1 METIRIFVEDLIQQ
15 IGITGNNI
23 HLVRHIVLILVVA
36 LLAGITDVLFRRI
49 ITPIVDKISSRTS
62 SNWSKVFFGKPV
74 LIAACNIIP
83 AIVVWKLLPLVFYQ
97 YPFTKEVVTRLTA
110 IYITIATIHLFIVFI
125 NSLNL
130 LDNGERTSVQQYI
143 ISFCGMLRIVVIF
156 IGIIIVIGIAIG
168 RSPLTLLAGLG
179 ATSAVLMLV
188 FKDTIEGLVAGIRLT
203 SADMMHVGDWITVP
217 GTIAD
222 GTVIEMNLTTVKI
235 QNFDNTIVTVS
246 PMALVSGSFQNWK
259 GMQAAAGRR
268 VNRQVFFDFRS
279 IHFVGDD
286 HKETNMTQYRHA
298 MEQYLAKC
306 PWVNTDMSFLVR
318 QKEATQSG
326 LPLEFTFFINDKEY
340 INFEH
345 YLARTMEYAYA
356 LAEQYGLKIY
366 QQFPEQ

>member
-1 METIRIFVEDLIQQ
+1 
-15 IGITGNNI
+15 
-23 HLVRHIVLILVVA
+23 
-36 LLAGITDVLFRRI
+36 
-49 ITPIVDKISSRTS
+49 
-62 SNWSKVFFGKPV
+62 
-74 LIAACNIIP
+74 
-83 AIVVWKLLPLVFYQ
+83 
-97 YPFTKEVVTRLTA
+97 
-110 IYITIATIHLFIVFI
+110 
-125 NSLNL
+125 
-130 LDNGERTSVQQYI
+130 
-143 ISFCGMLRIVVIF
+143 MLRIVVIF

-279 IHFVGDD
+279 IHFVEIGRA
-286 HKETNMTQYRHA
+286 H
-298 MEQYLAKC
+298 
-306 PWVNTDMSFLVR
+306 V
-318 QKEATQSG
+318 
-326 LPLEFTFFINDKEY
+326 
-340 INFEH
+340 
-345 YLARTMEYAYA
+345 
-356 LAEQYGLKIY
+356 
-366 QQFPEQ
+366 